1 MKEVV
6 KLMDYRPDIKIVDAT
21 LRDGGLVNNFR
32 FTDEF
37 VKDLYQTNIKAGV
50 DVMEFGY
57 KADKEMFDV
66 KDFGKWKFC
75 DDEDIRAVVGDNN
88 TDLKI
93 AVMADVG
100 RCNYKQDIK
109 PRAESPVDVIRVAT
123 YINQIPAAVDVIEDA
138 VAKGYEVTC
147 NIMAISNAQEAD
159 IRVALDL
166 LGKSPVNVIYIVD
179 SFGALFRNDTIRFQ
193 ISEQENE
200 FRAAIEER
208 ERFNL
213 SLGMKEQNHDY
224 YHFFPPVEGIVT
236 QSFDEK
242 KRHYGTDIV
251 AKANAKVA
259 AVLDGVVIF
268 TDWTVKTGYV
278 IQVQHTNDLISVY
291 KHNSI
296 LLKKQGDYVRAGEV
310 LGVVGNTGE
319 ESSGPHLHFELW
331 RAGNPLNPENFIKFK

>member
-179 SFGALFRNDTIRFQ
+179 SFGALFPEQIARIAALYGEYAAKYGKKLGIHAHNNQQLAFANTIEAMTQGVSYLDATVDGMGRGAGNCALELLLGFLKNPKYQ
-193 ISEQENE
+193 VAPILKI
-200 FRAAIEER
+200 IEEYTHKFKAEGVKWGYDIPYLLTGQYNTHPR
-208 ERFNL
+208 PAIQFV
-213 SLGMKEQNHDY
+213 KEDRQDY
-224 YHFFPPVEGIVT
+224 YKFSNEL
-236 QSFDEK
+236 
-242 KRHYGTDIV
+242 YDI
-251 AKANAKVA
+251 
-259 AVLDGVVIF
+259 I
-268 TDWTVKTGYV
+268 
-278 IQVQHTNDLISVY
+278 
-291 KHNSI
+291 NS
-296 LLKKQGDYVRAGEV
+296 
-310 LGVVGNTGE
+310 
-319 ESSGPHLHFELW
+319 
-331 RAGNPLNPENFIKFK
+331 

>member
-1 MKEVV
+1 MAKEKVRLWDRLKYKY
-6 KLMDYRPDIKIVDAT
+6 KLSVINETSYEEVF
-21 LRDGGLVNNFR
+21 NFR
-32 FTDEF
+32 LSQLHVLTALSVLAVILVVLTILLIAFTDLREF
-37 VKDLYQTNIKAGV
+37 IP
-50 DVMEFGY
+50 GY
-57 KADKEMFDV
+57 PDGNM
-66 KDFGKWKFC
+66 
-75 DDEDIRAVVGDNN
+75 R
-88 TDLKI
+88 
-93 AVMADVG
+93 
-100 RCNYKQDIK
+100 
-109 PRAESPVDVIRVAT
+109 
-123 YINQIPAAVDVIEDA
+123 
-138 VAKGYEVTC
+138 
-147 NIMAISNAQEAD
+147 
-159 IRVALDL
+159 
-166 LGKSPVNVIYIVD
+166 VD
-179 SFGALFRNDTIRFQ
+179 SLENELLKRDRFFKSIRLVLNGGDTTSLERSREDTARYRNDTIRFQ

>member
-1 MKEVV
+1 MAKEKVRLWDRLKYKYKLSVINETSYEEVFNFTLSQLHVLTALSVLAVILVV
-6 KLMDYRPDIKIVDAT
+6 LTILLIA
-21 LRDGGLVNNFR
+21 
-32 FTDEF
+32 FTDLREF
-37 VKDLYQTNIKAGV
+37 IP
-50 DVMEFGY
+50 GY
-57 KADKEMFDV
+57 PDGNM
-66 KDFGKWKFC
+66 
-75 DDEDIRAVVGDNN
+75 RQM
-88 TDLKI
+88 I
-93 AVMADVG
+93 A
-100 RCNYKQDIK
+100 Q
-109 PRAESPVDVIRVAT
+109 
-123 YINQIPAAVDVIEDA
+123 
-138 VAKGYEVTC
+138 
-147 NIMAISNAQEAD
+147 NAL
-159 IRVALDL
+159 R
-166 LGKSPVNVIYIVD
+166 VD
-179 SFGALFRNDTIRFQ
+179 SLENELLKRDRFFKSIRLVLNGGDTTSLERSREDTARYRNDTIRFQ

>member
-1 MKEVV
+1 MAKEKVRLWDRLKYKY
-6 KLMDYRPDIKIVDAT
+6 KLSVINETSYEEVF
-21 LRDGGLVNNFR
+21 NFR
-32 FTDEF
+32 LSQLHVLTALSVLAVILVVLTILLIAFTGLREF
-37 VKDLYQTNIKAGV
+37 IP
-50 DVMEFGY
+50 GY
-57 KADKEMFDV
+57 PDGNM
-66 KDFGKWKFC
+66 
-75 DDEDIRAVVGDNN
+75 RQM
-88 TDLKI
+88 I
-93 AVMADVG
+93 A
-100 RCNYKQDIK
+100 Q
-109 PRAESPVDVIRVAT
+109 
-123 YINQIPAAVDVIEDA
+123 
-138 VAKGYEVTC
+138 
-147 NIMAISNAQEAD
+147 NAL
-159 IRVALDL
+159 R
-166 LGKSPVNVIYIVD
+166 VD
-179 SFGALFRNDTIRFQ
+179 SLENELLKRDRFFKSIRLVLNGGDTTSLERSREDTARYRNDTIRFQ

-259 AVLDGVVIF
+259 AVMDGVVIF